1 MSKIPT
7 LKEIANRVYY
17 ARFRREVLKEFRGG
31 KTYLETGEMFIRNEW
46 VKDMAEFE
54 QLMLDIE
61 EMESR

>member
-1 MSKIPT
+1 MSKRPT

-17 ARFRREVLKEFRGG
+17 ARFRGG
-31 KTYLETGEMFIRNEW
+31 MTYWEMGEMFIRNEW